1 LAAVFPVAAE
11 LPAVGEGHGMICPK
25 CQRESLKERR
35 VRGQGFTVDLCSQ
48 CRGIWFDGGEL
59 RQAIPKAE
67 KRPAVPPHAVRLEA
81 LCPRCDKPLYAFPY
95 PQTRITIEM
104 CRKCKGLWLDGGEFA
119 AIRQARQQRKDEPSV
134 EESAEP
140 DGVKGTLI
148 EFIDSAIDWLLY

>member
-1 LAAVFPVAAE
+1 
-11 LPAVGEGHGMICPK
+11 MK
-25 CQRESLKERR
+25 
-35 VRGQGFTVDLCSQ
+35 GQGFTVDLCSE
-48 CRGIWFDGGEL
+48 CRGIWLDGGEL
-59 RQAIPKAE
+59 RQAMPEAE
-67 KRPAVPPHAVRLEA
+67 RRLAVPPHAVRLEA

-104 CRKCKGLWLDGGEFA
+104 CKKCKGLWLDGGEFA
-119 AIRQARQQRKDEPSV
+119 AIRQARQQREDESSV